1 MLKAPTYANSIEER
15 SSDLHQL
22 PPLNVLHATSLGGTT
37 ALEVFPTDETGVDVN
52 VGEGDGAEF
61 FEIGWMRLPKRAT
74 DLKPVEP
81 FLATDMNSLESF
93 RKVIEK
99 VDSPK

>member
-1 MLKAPTYANSIEER
+1 MLKAPTYANASEER

-22 PPLNVLHATSLGGTT
+22 PPLNVLHAAFSGGTA
-37 ALEVFPTDETGVDVN
+37 ALEVFHKDETGVDVD
-52 VGEGDGAEF
+52 VGEGDEAEF
-61 FEIGWMRLPKRAT
+61 FEIGWMRLLKRAT

-81 FLATDMNSLESF
+81 FLATNMNSLESF